1 MADTV
6 VWALKT
12 GDMDVVKAN
21 LVTVRKP
28 KRVIQRL
35 AWKDETKRQKKK
47 KNLTSQCSAAR
58 LSKPV
63 RG

>member
-28 KRVIQRL
+28 KRVIKPLTCEGIKQ
-35 AWKDETKRQKKK
+35 TKNDKSGLGR
-47 KNLTSQCSAAR
+47 
-58 LSKPV
+58 
-63 RG
+63 